1 MTEEH
6 EPELTGAE
14 LRLSEQLAAERPLP
28 QPAFRGALGRL
39 LGERDPGYGPRPE
52 RLRLLVAGLVGLG
65 AVLVAAGALVAL
77 GV

>member
-6 EPELTGAE
+6 EPEFTEVE
-14 LRLSEQLAAERPLP
+14 LRLSEQLAGQRPLP

-39 LGERDPGYGPRPE
+39 LSERDPGYGPRPE

>member
-1 MTEEH
+1 MTEAR
-6 EPELTGAE
+6 EPELTEAE
-14 LRLSEQLAAERPLP
+14 LRLSEQLADERPLP
-28 QPAFRGALGRL
+28 GAAFRGALGRL

-65 AVLVAAGALVAL
+65 AALAAAGALVAF